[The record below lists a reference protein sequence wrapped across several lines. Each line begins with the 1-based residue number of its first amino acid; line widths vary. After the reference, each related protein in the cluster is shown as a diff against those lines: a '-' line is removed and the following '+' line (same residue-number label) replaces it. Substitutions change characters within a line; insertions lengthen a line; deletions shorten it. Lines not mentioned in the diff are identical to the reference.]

1 LRSNSEL
8 LAGFV
13 RLPQGFDRRA
23 RRVLEQTMARLPA
36 FEGKPIR
43 VVLRSALFAH
53 RGTLLSGLERGTPV
67 HAGSFLRRRQ
77 IVLDRTLCAE
87 PSELSRILVHEIFHF
102 VWLRMGN
109 HARRSFEAQLAA
121 ELQRNARGE
130 LGWSADLRKQALSPG
145 DVRARNR
152 RWREYVCE
160 SFCDSAAW
168 LHTGAK
174 DHEEFTLARRFQRA
188 RWEWLCHFEA
198 VRRIPI

>member
-1 LRSNSEL
+1 
-8 LAGFV
+8 
-13 RLPQGFDRRA
+13 
-23 RRVLEQTMARLPA
+23 MARLPA

-67 HAGSFLRRRQ
+67 HAGSFLRLRE
-77 IVLDRTLCAE
+77 IALDRSLCAE
-87 PSELSRILVHEIFHF
+87 PSELARIFVHEIFHF

-160 SFCDSAAW
+160 SFCDSAAC